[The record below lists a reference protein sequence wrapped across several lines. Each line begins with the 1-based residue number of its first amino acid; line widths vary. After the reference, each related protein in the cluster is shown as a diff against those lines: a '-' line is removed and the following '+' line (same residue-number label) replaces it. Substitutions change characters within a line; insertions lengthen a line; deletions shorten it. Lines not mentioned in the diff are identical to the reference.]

1 MKTAVFDSH
10 LLPDGHLYCPSEL
23 AQTHGVRFQ
32 VVVTLEEGESSEA
45 TAAELE
51 LGAAQDTSEDFLSEA
66 ELKYYLALA
75 DA

>member
-10 LLPDGHLYCPSEL
+10 LMPDGHLYCPEEL
-23 AQTHGVRFQ
+23 AQNHRARFQ
-32 VVVTLEEGESSEA
+32 VVVTLEEGADNEA

-51 LGAAQDTSEDFLSEA
+51 LAAVQDSSEDFLTET
-66 ELKYYLALA
+66 ELKYYLALD

>member
-10 LLPDGHLYCPSEL
+10 LLPDGHLYCPEEL
-23 AQTHGVRFQ
+23 AQDHKARFQ
-32 VVVTLEEGESSEA
+32 VVVTLEEKDAKA
-45 TAAELE
+45 TAADLE
-51 LGAAQDTSEDFLSEA
+51 LAAVQDTSEDFLSES